1 MQVLHSNLVS
11 VKLDD
16 AALHIIKAA
25 YAFVALQGEAV
36 NKTIAMQAKK
46 QRRRIKTIGSRVAAT
61 PEQLQGPEAAPLRRW
76 WVYDS
81 DKATKRRVELL
92 PLGPAKPNADI
103 PVGPKTPPMPH
114 RLTTMASP
122 TRLPAR
128 STRVS
133 DDSS

>member
-16 AALHIIKAA
+16 AALHIIKVA

-46 QRRRIKTIGSRVAAT
+46 QRRRIKTIASRRVAAA
-61 PEQLQGPEAAPLRRW
+61 PEPMQGPEAAPLRRW

-114 RLTTMASP
+114 RRLTTMA
-122 TRLPAR
+122 
-128 STRVS
+128 
-133 DDSS
+133 